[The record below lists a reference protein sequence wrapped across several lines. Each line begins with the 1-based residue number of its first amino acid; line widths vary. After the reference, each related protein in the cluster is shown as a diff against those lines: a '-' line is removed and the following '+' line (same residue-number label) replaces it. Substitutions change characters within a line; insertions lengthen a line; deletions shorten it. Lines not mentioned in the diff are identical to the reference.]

1 MRCNNMKITFNGGAR
16 EVGGSCSVVETED
29 ARVALDFGIKVDEG
43 LSYNMPENLDAVFI
57 SHAHLDHSGNLLTIA
72 DKKVV
77 VIGSKAT
84 RDVTTELLQ
93 DLIKIQ
99 KMKGNAVPYNFQDVI
114 KLSELWI
121 TRQKLA
127 LPGME
132 VTQYPAGHVLGA
144 NMVHLKTRDKTVLY
158 TGDFCVHDTEILD
171 GVDVD
176 ALPREPDVL
185 IMESTYGGTIRP
197 EREELVKALFKKIR
211 ETMKRGGNILIPA
224 FAFHRIQEMTRRIDL
239 AMKAKRLPRYNAYY
253 ISGLAHRIT
262 QYYHENKTLLSKQ
275 VNKQANP
282 FNLQRVRRVRRI
294 GQIKEPA
301 IVICTSG
308 FGHAG
313 ASRVL
318 LSKWAGNE
326 DNAVIINTGYLP
338 PDSPLLM
345 AKEGKIVENGVTI
358 DVKADIDQI
367 ELSGHADQE
376 ELIDFVK
383 TIKPKRTFLIH
394 GNLDQAQALSDK
406 ISKYTNVEVPNKN
419 ESFKI

>member
-1 MRCNNMKITFNGGAR
+1 MKITFNGGAR
-16 EVGGSCSVVETED
+16 EVGGSCAVVETED
-29 ARVALDFGIKVDEG
+29 ARVALDYGIKVDEG
-43 LSYNMPENLDAVFI
+43 LAYNMPGDLDAVI
-57 SHAHLDHSGNLLTIA
+57 VSHAHLDHSGNLLTIA

-77 VIGSKAT
+77 VIGSRAT
-84 RDVTTELLQ
+84 REVTTELLQ

-99 KMKGNAVPYNFQDVI
+99 KMKGKTFPYNFQDVC
-114 KLSELWI
+114 KLSELWL
-121 TRQKLA
+121 TRTNVA

-132 VTQYPAGHVLGA
+132 VSQYTAGHVLGA
-144 NMVHLKTRDKTVLY
+144 NMVQLKTRDKTLLY

-171 GVDVD
+171 GVNVD
-176 ALPREPDVL
+176 ALPKEPDVL
-185 IMESTYGGTIRP
+185 IMESTYGGKIRP
-197 EREELVKALFKKIR
+197 RRDELVKSLFGKIL
-211 ETMKRGGNILIPA
+211 ETMERGGNILIPA

-239 AMKAKRLPRYNAYY
+239 AMGAKLLPRYNAYY

-262 QYYHENKTLLSKQ
+262 QYYNDNKVLLSKE

-282 FNLQRVRRVRRI
+282 FNFQRVRRVRRME
-294 GQIKEPA
+294 QIEEPA

-313 ASRVL
+313 ASRSL

-326 DNAVIINTGYLP
+326 GDTVIINTGYLP
-338 PDSPLLM
+338 PDSPLVM
-345 AKEGKIVENGVTI
+345 AKEGKIVDNGESINVN
-358 DVKADIDQI
+358 ADIEQI

-394 GNLDQAQALSDK
+394 GNLDQAQALSE
-406 ISKYTNVEVPNKN
+406 IINKYTDVEIPHKN
-419 ESFKI
+419 ESFGI

>member
-1 MRCNNMKITFNGGAR
+1 MKITFNGGAR
-16 EVGGSCSVVETED
+16 EVGGSCTVVETED
-29 ARVALDFGIKVDEG
+29 ARVALDYGIKVDEG
-43 LSYNMPENLDAVFI
+43 LSYNMPGNLDAVI
-57 SHAHLDHSGNLLTIA
+57 VSHAHLDHSGNLLTIA

-77 VIGSKAT
+77 VIGSRAT
-84 RDVTTELLQ
+84 RDITSELLQ

-99 KMKGNAVPYNFQDVI
+99 KMKGNAVPYNFQDVS
-114 KLSELWI
+114 KLSELWL
-121 TRQKLA
+121 TRQSLA
-127 LPGME
+127 LPGVE
-132 VTQYPAGHVLGA
+132 VSQYPAGHVLGA
-144 NMVHLKTRDKTVLY
+144 NMVHLKTRDNTLLY

-185 IMESTYGGTIRP
+185 IMESTYGGTSRP
-197 EREELVKALFKKIR
+197 KREELVKSLFSKIR

-239 AMKAKRLPRYNAYY
+239 AMGAKLLPRYNAYY
-253 ISGLAHRIT
+253 ISGLAQRIT
-262 QYYHENKTLLSKQ
+262 QYYHDYKSLLSKQ
-275 VNKQANP
+275 VNKQATP
-282 FNLQRVRRVRRI
+282 FKFQRVRRVRRTE
-294 GQIKEPA
+294 QIKEPA

-313 ASRVL
+313 ASRAL

-326 DNAVIINTGYLP
+326 DDTVIINTGYLP
-338 PDSPLLM
+338 PNSPLIM
-345 AKEGKIVENGVTI
+345 AKEGKIVDNGKSI
-358 DVKADIDQI
+358 NVKADIEQI

-394 GNLDQAQALSDK
+394 GNLDQAQALSEK
-406 ISKYTNVEVPNKN
+406 ISKYTDVEIPNKN
-419 ESFKI
+419 ESFEI